1 MGDFPNVLNLL
12 IVRQGIALVDKYFI
26 FNLGVDLEEKIWLKT
41 RPVYWLNLNG
51 STNIVRRDIVFVN
64 NKFVI

>member
-12 IVRQGIALVDKYFI
+12 VVRQGIALVDKYFI
-26 FNLGVDLEEKIWLKT
+26 FNLGVDLEEKRWLKT
-41 RPVYWLNLNG
+41 RPVYWSNLNG